1 MIFVDLQTIL
11 QIYILPHNRDM
22 RFVDLQFT
30 AHFYAQNKAQNGE
43 NREDLERISPIFT
56 RNDPKESKRAP
67 KES

>member
-1 MIFVDLQTIL
+1 MIFVDLQTVL
-11 QIYILPHNRDM
+11 QIYILPHNLDM

-56 RNDPKESKRAP
+56 RNRVWSP
-67 KES
+67 